1 MNGHVV
7 VKAEICDPNRLV
19 LQNGINNKSKETKEN
34 GVNGYRVHSS
44 DQDLHS
50 KPVHCEEFE
59 ATPLWIAVLTY
70 MAYAILILFGY
81 MRDLLR
87 FYGLE
92 KSRAYKERGN
102 EVGSAD
108 NFTLLYKIY
117 ISLHTS
123 DYS

>member
-19 LQNGINNKSKETKEN
+19 LQNGINNKSKEN
-34 GVNGYRVHSS
+34 GVNGYRVHSTS
-44 DQDLHS
+44 EQDLHS

-70 MAYAILILFGY
+70 MSYAILILFGY

-102 EVGSAD
+102 EVGPAV